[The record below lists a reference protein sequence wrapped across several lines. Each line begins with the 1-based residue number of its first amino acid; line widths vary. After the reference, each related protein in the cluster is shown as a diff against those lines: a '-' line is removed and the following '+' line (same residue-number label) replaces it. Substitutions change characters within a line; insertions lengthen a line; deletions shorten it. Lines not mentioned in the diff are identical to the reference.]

1 MVDRGD
7 HADPVRVLRD
17 GRARS
22 DDRRFATRQSGGR
35 GNPGLGRDCH
45 DDSQLEQTRDI
56 DRQIRESEVFGNYV
70 YDTVIPWDVTV
81 SEAPSHGESIFEYA
95 PRSRGARAY
104 AELSMEVL
112 EYV

>member
-1 MVDRGD
+1 M
-7 HADPVRVLRD
+7 
-17 GRARS
+17 
-22 DDRRFATRQSGGR
+22 TMY
-35 GNPGLGRDCH
+35 
-45 DDSQLEQTRDI
+45 DSQLDLTREVDQ
-56 DRQIRESEVFGNYV
+56 QIRESKVFGNNV
-70 YDTVIPWDVTV
+70 YKTVIPWDVTV